1 MRAVNTAA
9 LYSESL
15 GFKSVPGDWLSS
27 LKDFVVFFSPFRQIM
42 VDIVPKI
49 RSRTLPFVYYKDQFV
64 NAV

>member
-9 LYSESL
+9 LYSESP

-27 LKDFVVFFSPFRQIM
+27 LKDFVVFLSPSRQIM
-42 VDIVPKI
+42 DDIVPKI
-49 RSRTLPFVYYKDQFV
+49 RLRTLPFVHYKDQFV